1 MILEQAHELQ
11 RKKLISLRAENK
23 RLKSGSFISDEK
35 KTLEKQIRKEVILL
49 FIPNWL
55 RCVL

>member
-1 MILEQAHELQ
+1 MTLEQAHELQ
-11 RKKLISLRAENK
+11 RKELISLRAENK

-55 RCVL
+55 RC